1 MAKNIYQ
8 TAQGLQVNIDQMR
21 ILNEKSVA
29 VGNMQ
34 VNARGD
40 QVSRSGKI
48 IKSRNEIMK
57 DHYSR
62 QIEPVVKY
70 NPNKR
75 KQAAEALQQEIQ
87 EQAAAP
93 VAPTPS
99 VSPLPAAGLHQ
110 QLSAATS
117 TDLRGSLAS
126 EVSVDL
132 TEPAPASTRTIRR
145 I

>member
-40 QVSRSGKI
+40 QVSRSGEI

-62 QIEPVVKY
+62 QIDPIVKY

-75 KQAAEALQQEIQ
+75 KQAQEAVQQEIQ
-87 EQAAAP
+87 QQ
-93 VAPTPS
+93 VAPENIPQ
-99 VSPLPAAGLHQ
+99 PLPTPTNG
-110 QLSAATS
+110 
-117 TDLRGSLAS
+117 DLRGSLAN
-126 EVSVDL
+126 SVNIDL
-132 TEPAPASTRTIRR
+132 VEPPPSTRTIRR

>member
-8 TAQGLQVNIDQMR
+8 SAQGLQVNIDQMR

-40 QVSRSGKI
+40 QVSRSGEI

-62 QIEPVVKY
+62 QIQPVVQY
-70 NPNKR
+70 NHNKR
-75 KQAAEALQQEIQ
+75 KQAQEAMQEEIQ
-87 EQAAAP
+87 QQVAAVVAP
-93 VAPTPS
+93 VS
-99 VSPLPAAGLHQ
+99 LPPVGTHQ
-110 QLSAATS
+110 QLSAPVS
-117 TDLRGSLAS
+117 SDLRGSLAS
-126 EVSVDL
+126 EISVDL

>member
-40 QVSRSGKI
+40 QVSRSGEI

-62 QIEPVVKY
+62 QIDPVVKY

-75 KQAAEALQQEIQ
+75 KQAQEAIQQEIQ
-87 EQAAAP
+87 QQ
-93 VAPTPS
+93 VAPENIPQ
-99 VSPLPAAGLHQ
+99 PLPTPTTG
-110 QLSAATS
+110 
-117 TDLRGSLAS
+117 DLRGSLAN
-126 EVSVDL
+126 SVNIDL
-132 TEPAPASTRTIRR
+132 VEPAPSSTRTIRR

>member
-21 ILNEKSVA
+21 IINEKSVA

-40 QVSRSGKI
+40 QVSRSGEI

-62 QIEPVVKY
+62 QIDPVVKY

-75 KQAAEALQQEIQ
+75 KQAQEAIQQEIQ
-87 EQAAAP
+87 QQVETQAEP
-93 VAPTPS
+93 ENIPQPLPTPTN
-99 VSPLPAAGLHQ
+99 G
-110 QLSAATS
+110 
-117 TDLRGSLAS
+117 DLRGSLAN
-126 EVSVDL
+126 SVNIDL
-132 TEPAPASTRTIRR
+132 VEPPPSSTRTIRR

>member
-21 ILNEKSVA
+21 LVNEGSIA
-29 VGNMQ
+29 VGNIP

-40 QVSRSGKI
+40 QVAPNGQV

-62 QIEPVVKY
+62 HIEPVVKY
-70 NPNKR
+70 NPNK
-75 KQAAEALQQEIQ
+75 KQQRLAALQGTMPE
-87 EQAAAP
+87 EVAYVPPPAP
-93 VAPTPS
+93 AV
-99 VSPLPAAGLHQ
+99 VGQHQ
-110 QLSAATS
+110 QLSTAPS
-117 TDLRGSLAS
+117 SDLRGSLAS
-126 EVSVDL
+126 TVGIDL
-132 TEPAPASTRTIRR
+132 TETPTQTNKTIRR

>member
-40 QVSRSGKI
+40 QVSRSGEI

-62 QIEPVVKY
+62 QIDPVVKY

-75 KQAAEALQQEIQ
+75 KQAQDAIQQQ
-87 EQAAAP
+87 TQQQ
-93 VAPTPS
+93 VATENIPQPLPTPTN
-99 VSPLPAAGLHQ
+99 V
-110 QLSAATS
+110 
-117 TDLRGSLAS
+117 DLRGSLAN
-126 EVSVDL
+126 SVNIDL
-132 TEPAPASTRTIRR
+132 VEPPPSSTRTIRR

>member
-40 QVSRSGKI
+40 QVSRSGEI

-62 QIEPVVKY
+62 QIDPVVKY

-75 KQAAEALQQEIQ
+75 KQAQEAIQQEIQ
-87 EQAAAP
+87 QQ
-93 VAPTPS
+93 VAPLVEPENIPQ
-99 VSPLPAAGLHQ
+99 PLPTPTTG
-110 QLSAATS
+110 
-117 TDLRGSLAS
+117 DLRGSLAN
-126 EVSVDL
+126 SVNIDL
-132 TEPAPASTRTIRR
+132 VEPAPSSTRTIRR

>member
-40 QVSRSGKI
+40 QVSRSGEI

-87 EQAAAP
+87 EQVAAP
-93 VAPTPS
+93 ITPTPA
-99 VSPLPAAGLHQ
+99 PLPAAGLHQ

-126 EVSVDL
+126 AVSVDL
-132 TEPAPASTRTIRR
+132 TEPPPASTRTIRR

>member
-1 MAKNIYQ
+1 MMARNIYQ
-8 TAQGLQVNIDQMR
+8 SAQGLQVNIDQMR

-40 QVSRSGKI
+40 QVSRSGEI

-62 QIEPVVKY
+62 QIDPVVKY

-75 KQAAEALQQEIQ
+75 KQAQEAIQQEIQ
-87 EQAAAP
+87 QQAAP
-93 VAPTPS
+93 ENIPQPLPTP
-99 VSPLPAAGLHQ
+99 
-110 QLSAATS
+110 TN
-117 TDLRGSLAS
+117 TDLRGSLAN
-126 EVSVDL
+126 SVNIDL
-132 TEPAPASTRTIRR
+132 VEPTPSSTRTIRR

>member
-1 MAKNIYQ
+1 MSKNIYQ
-8 TAQGLQVNIDQMR
+8 SAQGLQVNIDQMR

-40 QVSRSGKI
+40 QVSRSGEI

-62 QIEPVVKY
+62 QIQPVVKY

-75 KQAAEALQQEIQ
+75 KQAQEAMQEEIQ
-87 EQAAAP
+87 QQVAAA
-93 VAPTPS
+93 T
-99 VSPLPAAGLHQ
+99 PAALPTVGAHQ
-110 QLSAATS
+110 QLSTPTS
-117 TDLRGSLAS
+117 SDLRGSLAS
-126 EVSVDL
+126 EISVDL
-132 TEPAPASTRTIRR
+132 TEPTPSSTRTIRR

>member
-40 QVSRSGKI
+40 QVSRSGEI

-62 QIEPVVKY
+62 QIDPVVKY

-75 KQAAEALQQEIQ
+75 KQAQEAIQQEIQ
-87 EQAAAP
+87 QQ
-93 VAPTPS
+93 VAPENIPQ
-99 VSPLPAAGLHQ
+99 PLP
-110 QLSAATS
+110 TP
-117 TDLRGSLAS
+117 TNVDLRGSLAN
-126 EVSVDL
+126 SVNIDL
-132 TEPAPASTRTIRR
+132 VEPPPTSTRTIRR

>member
-40 QVSRSGKI
+40 QVSRSGEI

-62 QIEPVVKY
+62 HIEPVVKY

-93 VAPTPS
+93 VTPTPA
-99 VSPLPAAGLHQ
+99 PLPAAGLHQ

>member
-1 MAKNIYQ
+1 MARNIYQ

-40 QVSRSGKI
+40 QVSRSGEI
-48 IKSRNEIMK
+48 IKPRNEIMK

-62 QIEPVVKY
+62 QIDPVVKY

-75 KQAAEALQQEIQ
+75 KQALEAMQQEIQ
-87 EQAAAP
+87 EQVAAP
-93 VAPTPS
+93 LPS
-99 VSPLPAAGLHQ
+99 VGIHQ
-110 QLSAATS
+110 QLSTPVS

-132 TEPAPASTRTIRR
+132 VEPTPASTRTIRR

>member
-1 MAKNIYQ
+1 MMARNIYQ
-8 TAQGLQVNIDQMR
+8 SAQGLQVNIDQMR

-40 QVSRSGKI
+40 QVSRSGEI

-75 KQAAEALQQEIQ
+75 KQAQEAMQQEIQ
-87 EQAAAP
+87 EQVAP
-93 VAPTPS
+93 VELPT
-99 VSPLPAAGLHQ
+99 VGIHQ
-110 QLSAATS
+110 QLSTTS
-117 TDLRGSLAS
+117 NTDLRGSLAS

-132 TEPAPASTRTIRR
+132 VEPTPSSTRTIRR